1 MIVEFDDVKALL
13 GLEKTQDKYPE
24 LPVILGQVHAALENH
39 CQRNFEYD
47 EYSETGYLDGQDI
60 PLRALPIA
68 SVKSVAIDGKPQLLD
83 WRARGDRISFR
94 GHLEGA
100 YKVVYKGGFDEI
112 PADVK
117 RAAVLQ
123 ACHEYQRKDQIGATA
138 VNTDG
143 GSVQYQGQV
152 TLLKEVVRLL
162 APYRNYALGGW

>member
-13 GLEKTQDKYPE
+13 DLEKAEDKYPE
-24 LPVILGQVHAALENH
+24 LQVILVQVHAALENY
-39 CQRNFEYD
+39 CQRSFEFD
-47 EYSETGYLDGQDI
+47 EYTEIGYLDGSDI

-68 SVKSVAIDGKPQLLD
+68 SVKSVAIDGKSQVLN
-83 WRARGDRISFR
+83 WRTRGDRISFR
-94 GHLEGA
+94 GHHEGNF
-100 YKVVYKGGFDEI
+100 KVVYKGGFDEI

-143 GSVQYQGQV
+143 GSVQYSGQIG
-152 TLLKEVVRLL
+152 LLKEVVRLL

>member
-13 GLEKTQDKYPE
+13 GLEKSQDKYPE
-24 LPVILGQVHAALENH
+24 LPVILEQVHAALENH
-39 CQRNFEYD
+39 CQRIFEYD
-47 EYSETGYLDGQDI
+47 EYSETGYIDGTDI
-60 PLRALPIA
+60 PLRALPLA
-68 SVKSVAIDGKPQLLD
+68 SVKSVSIDGKSQVLN

-94 GHLEGA
+94 GHHEGN

-143 GSVQYQGQV
+143 GSVQYSGQIG
-152 TLLKEVVRLL
+152 LLKEVIRLL

>member
-1 MIVEFDDVKALL
+1 MIVEFDDVRALL
-13 GLEKTQDKYPE
+13 RLEKTQDKYPE
-24 LPVILGQVHAALENH
+24 LAVILEQVHAALENH
-39 CQRNFEYD
+39 CQRIFEYD
-47 EYSETGYLDGQDI
+47 EYTEIGYLDGSDI
-60 PLRALPIA
+60 LLRALPLA
-68 SVKSVAIDGKPQLLD
+68 SVKSVSIDGKSQVLN

-94 GHLEGA
+94 GHLEGN
-100 YKVVYKGGFDEI
+100 YKVVYRGGFDEL

-143 GSVQYQGQV
+143 GSIQYQGQV

>member
-1 MIVEFDDVKALL
+1 MIVEYDDVRALL
-13 GLEKTQDKYPE
+13 DLEKSQDKYPE
-24 LPVILGQVHAALENH
+24 LQVILEQVSAALENH
-39 CQRNFEYD
+39 CQRIFEYD
-47 EYSETGYLDGQDI
+47 EHSETGYLDGHDI
-60 PLRALPIA
+60 PLRALPLA
-68 SVKSVAIDGKPQLLD
+68 SVKSVTIDGKSQVF

-94 GHLEGA
+94 GHQEGS
-100 YKVVYKGGFDEI
+100 YKVVYRGGFDEI

>member
-13 GLEKTQDKYPE
+13 DLEKTEDKYPE
-24 LPVILGQVHAALENH
+24 LAVILEQVHAALENY
-39 CQRNFEYD
+39 CQRSFEFD
-47 EYSETGYLDGQDI
+47 EYTETGYLDSLDI

-68 SVKSVAIDGKPQLLD
+68 SVKSVAIDGKSQVMN
-83 WRARGDRISFR
+83 WRVRGDRISFR
-94 GHLEGA
+94 GHQEGNF
-100 YKVVYKGGFDEI
+100 KVVYRGGFDEI

-143 GSVQYQGQV
+143 GSVQYSGQIG
-152 TLLKEVVRLL
+152 LLKEVIRLL
-162 APYRNYALGGW
+162 SPYRNFALGGW

>member
-1 MIVEFDDVKALL
+1 MIVEFDDVRALL
-13 GLEKTQDKYPE
+13 GLEKSQDKYPE
-24 LPVILGQVHAALENH
+24 LAVILEQVSAALENH
-39 CQRNFEYD
+39 CQRIFEFD
-47 EYSETGYLDGQDI
+47 EFTETGYLDGQDI
-60 PLRALPIA
+60 PLRALPLA
-68 SVKSVAIDGKPQLLD
+68 SVKSVTIDGKSQVLN
-83 WRARGDRISFR
+83 WRARGDRVSFW

-123 ACHEYQRKDQIGATA
+123 VCHEYQRKDQIGATA

-143 GSVQYQGQV
+143 GSVQCSGQIG
-152 TLLKEVVRLL
+152 LLKEVIRLL

>member
-13 GLEKTQDKYPE
+13 GLEKSQDKYPD
-24 LPVILGQVHAALENH
+24 LTVILGQVHSALENH
-39 CQRNFEYD
+39 CQRAFEFD
-47 EYSETGYLDGQDI
+47 EYTETGYVDGLDI
-60 PLRALPIA
+60 PLRALPLA
-68 SVKSVAIDGKPQLLD
+68 SVKSVTVDGKSQVLY

-94 GHLEGA
+94 GHQEGSF
-100 YKVVYKGGFDEI
+100 KVIYKGGFDEI

-123 ACHEYQRKDQIGATA
+123 ACHEYQRKDLIGATA

-162 APYRNYALGGW
+162 APYRNFALGGW